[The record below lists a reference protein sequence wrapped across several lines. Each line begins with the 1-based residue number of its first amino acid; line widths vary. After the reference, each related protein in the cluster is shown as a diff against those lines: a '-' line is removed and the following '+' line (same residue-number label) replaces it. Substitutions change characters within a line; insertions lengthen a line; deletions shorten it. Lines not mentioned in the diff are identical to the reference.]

1 MFPGIRIVGEEDET
15 SGGKEAPTL
24 LQDVQPLAHMEVPD
38 VLASS
43 LTPTDTCLW
52 VDPLDGTIEF
62 VRNNLHHVA
71 VLIGVAV
78 RDRPVAGVVLEP
90 FVTNERPNGVVT
102 YGAVGV
108 GVFSDHIP
116 AFGNAPEVLTPGMQE

>member
-1 MFPGIRIVGEEDET
+1 MEPAEVLTIADTRSQDVIVTSLRGMFPGIRIVGEEDET

-78 RDRPVAGVVLEP
+78 RDRPVA
-90 FVTNERPNGVVT
+90 
-102 YGAVGV
+102 
-108 GVFSDHIP
+108 
-116 AFGNAPEVLTPGMQE
+116 